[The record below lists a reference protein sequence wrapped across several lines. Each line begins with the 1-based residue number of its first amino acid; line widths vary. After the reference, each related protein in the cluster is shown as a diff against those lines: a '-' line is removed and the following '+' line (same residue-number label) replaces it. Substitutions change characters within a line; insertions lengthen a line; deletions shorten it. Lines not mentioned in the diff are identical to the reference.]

1 MTNHHER
8 IYALLV
14 EANPVKDP
22 EQARELIDRHRGR
35 LTLVKPRRH
44 EMTDPRDPTTAAG
57 SAKRPRWL
65 IPLVGAAAAVLVI
78 GLLTAL
84 VANGSDDETAAPT
97 TTTIAP
103 TTTQAPTTTSAPTT
117 TEATTTT
124 TETPV
129 TTAPPQV
136 HEARVTVDGDGC
148 RYEGPGTTNVG
159 DALAITLA
167 NDTERHVFMDIYRFR
182 PEFSTEDLSAL
193 AATPEVALD
202 AVYEFGS
209 TEAWMDAPA
218 GSEGDTVYLDPNSRS
233 STGEPFVL
241 RYARDYG
248 FICWSAPGT
257 NPNTI
262 DAGTAAVDGFRVFER

>member
-22 EQARELIDRHRGR
+22 EQARELIDRRRGR

-44 EMTDPRDPTTAAG
+44 DMTDQHDPTTPAG
-57 SAKRPRWL
+57 ASHRPRWL
-65 IPLVGAAAAVLVI
+65 LPVAGAAAVVVLVGLTAAVL
-78 GLLTAL
+78 AS
-84 VANGSDDETAAPT
+84 GSDDEIAAAT
-97 TTTIAP
+97 TTTMAP

-129 TTAPPQV
+129 TTAPQV
-136 HEARVTVDGDGC
+136 YEARVTVDGEGC
-148 RYEGPGTTNVG
+148 RYEGPDTTNVG
-159 DALAITLA
+159 DTLAITLA
-167 NDTERHVFMDIYRFR
+167 NATDRHVFMDIYRFR
-182 PEFSTEDLSAL
+182 PDFSTEDLPAL
-193 AATPEVALD
+193 AANPERALD
-202 AVYEFGS
+202 AAYEFGS
-209 TEAWMDAPA
+209 TEVWMDAPA
-218 GSEGDTVYLDPNSRS
+218 NSEDDTVYFDPNSRS
-233 STGEPFVL
+233 SDGEPFVL
-241 RYARDYG
+241 KYARDYG

-262 DAGTAAVDGFRVFER
+262 DAGAAAVDGFSVFEG